1 MLWSTSGMSGRRCR
15 VPQIEARIAIA
26 QFIPISVYHLLT
38 EGTVS
43 GDLEANDFA
52 ERDRQAVERRFGHR
66 REGLG
71 DTLSLNPAAYRVAG
85 RAYLQAR
92 LVPFVKR
99 LDHMIVE
106 VEYISAMCRLKFTA
120 RTRHAVRRSRRLAP
134 KMHRQLASP
143 LTPCADG

>member
-43 GDLEANDFA
+43 RDLEANDFA

-71 DTLSLNPAAYRVAG
+71 DTLSLNPAAYRAAG
-85 RAYLQAR
+85 RAYFQTR
-92 LVPFVKR
+92 MVPFVKR
-99 LDHMIVE
+99 IDHMIVE
-106 VEYISAMCRLKFTA
+106 VEYISAMCRSNCTSQTL
-120 RTRHAVRRSRRLAP
+120 RSDLRSRRFAP
-134 KMHRQLASP
+134 KRRHQPASS
-143 LTPCADG
+143 LTPCPDG